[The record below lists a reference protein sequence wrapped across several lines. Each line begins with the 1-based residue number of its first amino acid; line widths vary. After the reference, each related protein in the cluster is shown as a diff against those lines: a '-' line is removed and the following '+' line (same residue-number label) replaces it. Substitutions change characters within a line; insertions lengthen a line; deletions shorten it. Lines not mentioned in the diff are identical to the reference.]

1 MCLNFSHNFTLR
13 GHPFGDSTLY
23 LKHQVLPHVNQL
35 VTTIIL
41 SLDSTTRPFVQ
52 PPRSHQLNPLI
63 FSAWSNMKSSVYKK
77 AKSKMKH
84 YTEYWML
91 RDTCKTFHTFLRQP
105 SIHCHNKIYSAA
117 MLMQHYF
124 KIPRY

>member
-1 MCLNFSHNFTLR
+1 MCLNFSHKFTLR

-23 LKHQVLPHVNQL
+23 LKHQGLPHVNQL

-52 PPRSHQLNPLI
+52 PLRSHQLNPLT
-63 FSAWSNMKSSVYKK
+63 FSAWSNMKSPVYKK
-77 AKSKMKH
+77 AKSKMQH

-124 KIPRY
+124 NIPLY